1 MRQIAHLMPFLIALL
16 TIGGAA
22 IACESNPAPSPDESV
37 VREYADTATDTC
49 LQGLS
54 DHDLAKYT
62 EHANED
68 FTAAV
73 TQEILDAAATKIDS
87 QLGGYQTIEVLKT
100 EEQEG
105 YVIVHYRATYDKG
118 EVGIRMV
125 FDEDQLIAGQW
136 FE

>member
-1 MRQIAHLMPFLIALL
+1 MRKMARLALFLIALL
-16 TIGGAA
+16 VVGGAA
-22 IACESNPAPSPDESV
+22 IACESNSTSSVDEDL

-54 DHDLAKYT
+54 DHDLARYT

-68 FTAAV
+68 FKAAV
-73 TQEILDAAATKIDS
+73 TQEELDAAATRIDS
-87 QLGGYQTIEVLKT
+87 QLGAYQTIEFLRA